1 MSFLF
6 GESQEISLAQLSTN
20 AHIRKDDSPLSESP
34 EPNVGVETSTM
45 HFSISTKLAFGATRC
60 ELKLSDFLDQ
70 MAMEVEIPNDQI
82 EKFTKYFGQDT
93 IAAEIDKLHGLEPV
107 LRRYRD
113 VKLSGLKRT
122 LGSTL
127 STVNVKSSIETLLT
141 RVGYLES
148 CGLNREKEVTAITEM
163 AISQMRDTTARY
175 TALVNR
181 IDAKIIEKCEAK
193 FEVIEEKILL
203 VVRDELSFIK
213 ALPMKLSQLSAAP
226 STLPKVTLGRA
237 ATTEQQKSPS
247 VKSAL
252 IIPTPFSSQKV
263 DTDGSTTPQDAG
275 IVSITTKSI
284 SPIGK
289 LATPQSAVLP
299 PFAAL
304 EEIEQRRRSLYPKNG
319 GHSAL
324 TDCDAQPLQQEL
336 STKSSN
342 EHPKEAIPTIII
354 VDVGNEKDKV
364 RESLCHPDKT
374 ITLEPAPMQSRSN
387 SNLVKTNVEPSV
399 EIQPSP
405 ILTTEVIQPVTT
417 APKTESQEPIKP
429 VLLLKQEHES
439 ISDKG
444 NTNGS
449 ASQTDMNAAAPTV
462 DPWSG
467 YTEIQASM

>member
-45 HFSISTKLAFGATRC
+45 HFSISTKLGWIAWK
-60 ELKLSDFLDQ
+60 ENQ

-275 IVSITTKSI
+275 DS
-284 SPIGK
+284 
-289 LATPQSAVLP
+289 
-299 PFAAL
+299 FH
-304 EEIEQRRRSLYPKNG
+304 Y
-319 GHSAL
+319 
-324 TDCDAQPLQQEL
+324 
-336 STKSSN
+336 
-342 EHPKEAIPTIII
+342 
-354 VDVGNEKDKV
+354 
-364 RESLCHPDKT
+364 
-374 ITLEPAPMQSRSN
+374 
-387 SNLVKTNVEPSV
+387 
-399 EIQPSP
+399 
-405 ILTTEVIQPVTT
+405 
-417 APKTESQEPIKP
+417 
-429 VLLLKQEHES
+429 
-439 ISDKG
+439 
-444 NTNGS
+444 
-449 ASQTDMNAAAPTV
+449 
-462 DPWSG
+462 
-467 YTEIQASM
+467 Y